1 MIIYIISKTNIEFY
15 IGFITLKMNL
25 AIYFVYFN
33 FHNIIQIY
41 LMKHFKKYILILNI
55 NLINFQ

>member
-1 MIIYIISKTNIEFY
+1 MIIYIISKTNIDNF
-15 IGFITLKMNL
+15 
-25 AIYFVYFN
+25 IYFVYFN

-55 NLINFQ
+55 TLINFQ